1 MTITIPKQDQTGSTI
16 NLEKRMDHER
26 TIQDIYTYEKQALDL
41 IEKRFEN
48 NKDHPN
54 YKKLKALLIDQ
65 INDELNDYTNT
76 ISNRR
81 AS

>member
-1 MTITIPKQDQTGSTI
+1 MTITIPKQGTTGSTN
-16 NLEKRMDHER
+16 NLEEKMDHER

-41 IEKRFEN
+41 IDKRFEN

-65 INDELNDYTNT
+65 INDELHDYSNS

>member
-1 MTITIPKQDQTGSTI
+1 MTLMTPKQDQTGSTT
-16 NLEKRMDHER
+16 NLEKRMTHER

-41 IEKRFEN
+41 IDKRFEN

>member
-1 MTITIPKQDQTGSTI
+1 MTGSTI
-16 NLEKRMDHER
+16 NLEKRMNHER

-65 INDELNDYTNT
+65 INDELHDITNS

>member
-1 MTITIPKQDQTGSTI
+1 MTHTIPNQETTGLTN
-16 NLEKRMDHER
+16 NLEKNMDHER
-26 TIQDIYTYEKQALDL
+26 TIQDIYTYKKKALDL
-41 IEKRFEN
+41 IDKRFEN

-54 YKKLKALLIDQ
+54 YRKLKALLIDQ

>member
-1 MTITIPKQDQTGSTI
+1 MTTTIPKQEQTGSTI
-16 NLEKRMDHER
+16 NLEKRMNHER
-26 TIQDIYTYEKQALDL
+26 TIHDIYTYEKQALDL

-65 INDELNDYTNT
+65 INDELHDYTNT

>member
-1 MTITIPKQDQTGSTI
+1 MKDLETSKKKMTYPS
-16 NLEKRMDHER
+16 ER
-26 TIQDIYTYEKQALDL
+26 SLDDIYTYEKQALDL

-54 YKKLKALLIDQ
+54 YIKLKALLIDQ

>member
-1 MTITIPKQDQTGSTI
+1 MEQNTLKSTMTKSY
-16 NLEKRMDHER
+16 HSER
-26 TIQDIYTYEKQALDL
+26 TIEDIYTYEKQALDL
-41 IEKRFEN
+41 IDKRFEN

-65 INDELNDYTNT
+65 INDELHDYTNS

>member
-1 MTITIPKQDQTGSTI
+1 MT
-16 NLEKRMDHER
+16 NLEKRMDNER
-26 TIQDIYTYEKQALDL
+26 TIQDIYAYEKQALDL
-41 IEKRFEN
+41 IDKRFEN

-65 INDELNDYTNT
+65 INDELHDVTNS
-76 ISNRR
+76 IPNRR

>member
-1 MTITIPKQDQTGSTI
+1 MEQNTLKSTMTKSY
-16 NLEKRMDHER
+16 HSER
-26 TIQDIYTYEKQALDL
+26 TIEDIYTYEKQALDL
-41 IEKRFEN
+41 IDKRFEN

>member
-1 MTITIPKQDQTGSTI
+1 MTKTKTDLST
-16 NLEKRMDHER
+16 EKLKTMNYPSER

-41 IEKRFEN
+41 IDKRFEN

-65 INDELNDYTNT
+65 INDELHDYTNT

>member
-1 MTITIPKQDQTGSTI
+1 MTGSTN
-16 NLEKRMDHER
+16 NLEEKMDHER

-41 IEKRFEN
+41 IDKRFEN

-54 YKKLKALLIDQ
+54 YRKLKALLIDQ
-65 INDELNDYTNT
+65 INDELHDYTNT

>member
-1 MTITIPKQDQTGSTI
+1 MTLMTPKQDQTGSTT
-16 NLEKRMDHER
+16 NLEKRMTHER

-41 IEKRFEN
+41 IDKRFEN

-65 INDELNDYTNT
+65 INDELHDYTNT

-81 AS
+81 AG

>member
-1 MTITIPKQDQTGSTI
+1 M
-16 NLEKRMDHER
+16 R
-26 TIQDIYTYEKQALDL
+26 TIEDIYAYEKKAMDL
-41 IEKRFEN
+41 IDNRFKD
-48 NKDHPN
+48 NKNHPN

-65 INDELNDYTNT
+65 LNDELHDYTNT

>member
-1 MTITIPKQDQTGSTI
+1 MTITIPKQEQTGSTI
-16 NLEKRMDHER
+16 NLEKRMNHER

-41 IEKRFEN
+41 IDKRFEN

-54 YKKLKALLIDQ
+54 YRKLKALLIDQ

>member
-1 MTITIPKQDQTGSTI
+1 MEQNTLKSTMTKSY
-16 NLEKRMDHER
+16 HSER
-26 TIQDIYTYEKQALDL
+26 TIEDIYTYEKQALDL
-41 IEKRFEN
+41 IDRRFEN

-65 INDELNDYTNT
+65 INDELHDYTNT

>member
-1 MTITIPKQDQTGSTI
+1 MTITTPKQATTGLTN
-16 NLEKRMDHER
+16 NLEEKMDHER

-41 IEKRFEN
+41 IDKRFEN

-65 INDELNDYTNT
+65 INDELHDYTNS

>member
-1 MTITIPKQDQTGSTI
+1 M
-16 NLEKRMDHER
+16 NHER

-41 IEKRFEN
+41 IDKRFEN

-65 INDELNDYTNT
+65 IND
-76 ISNRR
+76 
-81 AS
+81 

>member
-1 MTITIPKQDQTGSTI
+1 MTGSTS
-16 NLEKRMDHER
+16 NLEENMDYER

-41 IEKRFEN
+41 IEERFKN
-48 NKDHPN
+48 NKNHPN
-54 YKKLKALLIDQ
+54 YSRLKDLLIDQ
-65 INDELNDYTNT
+65 INDELHDYTNT

>member
-1 MTITIPKQDQTGSTI
+1 MEQNTLKSTMTKSY
-16 NLEKRMDHER
+16 HSER
-26 TIQDIYTYEKQALDL
+26 TIEAIYTYEKQALDL
-41 IEKRFEN
+41 IDKRFEN

-65 INDELNDYTNT
+65 INDELHDYTNS

>member
-1 MTITIPKQDQTGSTI
+1 M
-16 NLEKRMDHER
+16 NHER

-65 INDELNDYTNT
+65 INDELHDITNS

>member
-1 MTITIPKQDQTGSTI
+1 MTITIPKQDQTGSMT
-16 NLEKRMDHER
+16 NLEKRMDNER
-26 TIQDIYTYEKQALDL
+26 TIQDIYAYEKQALDL
-41 IEKRFEN
+41 IDKRFEN

-65 INDELNDYTNT
+65 INDELHDVTNS
-76 ISNRR
+76 IPNRR

>member
-1 MTITIPKQDQTGSTI
+1 
-16 NLEKRMDHER
+16 MDYER

-41 IEKRFEN
+41 IEERFKN
-48 NKDHPN
+48 NKNHPN
-54 YKKLKALLIDQ
+54 YSRLKDLLIDQ
-65 INDELNDYTNT
+65 INDELHDYTNT